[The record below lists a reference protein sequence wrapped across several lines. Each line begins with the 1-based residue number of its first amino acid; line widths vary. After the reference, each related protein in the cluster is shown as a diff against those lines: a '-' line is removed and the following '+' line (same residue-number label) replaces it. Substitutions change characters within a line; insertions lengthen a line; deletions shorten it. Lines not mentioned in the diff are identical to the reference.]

1 MRTVARRVVLL
12 PDRWQTDTA
21 AAGFSRSDPSAAS
34 PSRTA
39 DQRVCHEAVRR
50 ALAMRADCVQS
61 VISYCRPNA
70 PHVRLSM
77 FHTRPN
83 LIGEYGCG
91 RFSRAAA
98 RRPNASLRPGPEEG
112 GAFSCG

>member
-12 PDRWQTDTA
+12 PDRLRTDTA
-21 AAGFSRSDPSAAS
+21 AAGFSRSGPSAAS

-70 PHVRLSM
+70 RTVVCLCYTPG
-77 FHTRPN
+77 
-83 LIGEYGCG
+83 LIYLANPGVAESAG
-91 RFSRAAA
+91 
-98 RRPNASLRPGPEEG
+98 RRPED
-112 GAFSCG
+112 